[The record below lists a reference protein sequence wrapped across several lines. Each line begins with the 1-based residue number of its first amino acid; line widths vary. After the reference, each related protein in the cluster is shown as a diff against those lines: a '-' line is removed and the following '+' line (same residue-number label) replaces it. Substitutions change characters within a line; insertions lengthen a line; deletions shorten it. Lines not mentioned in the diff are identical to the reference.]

1 MAVSI
6 LWASITFIVSGAP
19 RNHFNRFRNLSKV
32 AGKGSGGG
40 RVFMSFPRASESHP
54 RDLWAGFLS
63 VWFLVTGCLGLV
75 SGF

>member
-6 LWASITFIVSGAP
+6 LWPSITFIVSGAP

-40 RVFMSFPRASESHP
+40 RVFPEHP
-54 RDLWAGFLS
+54 SPIQGICRLGF
-63 VWFLVTGCLGLV
+63 
-75 SGF
+75 